1 MEIIQFLTNLVA
13 QVIQITAASVVSYYV
28 MRRIIR
34 QDVRQMILDR
44 IFNGKEIKELEK
56 LITRINDALDSK
68 DMEEVKKHLM
78 RILGEL

>member
-56 LITRINDALDSK
+56 LITRLNKALDSE
-68 DMEEVKKHLM
+68 DMKEVKKQIM
-78 RILGEL
+78 RILNEL

>member
-1 MEIIQFLTNLVA
+1 METVQFLTNLVA

-34 QDVRQMILDR
+34 HDVRQMILDR

-56 LITRINDALDSK
+56 LITRLNKALDSE
-68 DMEEVKKHLM
+68 DMKEVKKQIM
-78 RILGEL
+78 RILNEL

>member
-1 MEIIQFLTNLVA
+1 METVQFLTNLVA